1 MFELV
6 SKIYATIKSYN
17 DRQQARDE
25 LYRMSDRALAD
36 IGISRCDIETVVKNL
51 PESLTTKL
59 DLKTFH
65 KRTTHL

>member
-36 IGISRCDIETVVKNL
+36 IGISRCDIETVVKKSSRA
-51 PESLTTKL
+51 ERACEIS
-59 DLKTFH
+59 
-65 KRTTHL
+65 